1 MSRAIALRDTVPLDC
16 FDDVLVEPFIPNSS
30 VIALD
35 IGILLRLARLDIL
48 ERDVALFS
56 PFQELT
62 IDIFRAVVDSYALRL
77 AAPLDDTVQASDHPL
92 SRQ

>member
-48 ERDVALFS
+48 EHFKSL
-56 PFQELT
+56 PLT
-62 IDIFRAVVDSYALRL
+62 YSG
-77 AAPLDDTVQASDHPL
+77 PL
-92 SRQ
+92 STLMLSG